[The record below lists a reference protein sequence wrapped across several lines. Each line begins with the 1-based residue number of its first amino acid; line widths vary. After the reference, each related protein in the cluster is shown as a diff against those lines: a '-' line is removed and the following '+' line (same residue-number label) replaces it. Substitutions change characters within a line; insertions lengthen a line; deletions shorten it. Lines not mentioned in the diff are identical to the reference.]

1 MFHVSLAGL
10 RVGLGL
16 ETAGLGLGLGLGLVT
31 AGLQQTSDH
40 GHCARPHPVTSLTM
54 LDRYPPPDVVRRV
67 VVATSG
73 VD

>member
-16 ETAGLGLGLGLGLVT
+16 ETAGLGLGLGLVT